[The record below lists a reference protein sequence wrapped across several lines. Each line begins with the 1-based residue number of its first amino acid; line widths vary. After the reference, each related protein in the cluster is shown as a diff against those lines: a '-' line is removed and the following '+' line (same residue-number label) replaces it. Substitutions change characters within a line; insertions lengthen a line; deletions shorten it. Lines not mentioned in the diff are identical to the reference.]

1 MTIPFNWDPIT
12 EETIK
17 QAVEEANQKEMSE
30 QGRKQIE
37 FLKALLE
44 MGADYI
50 LTSADGGFINSI
62 AIQSMPFPG
71 QELMAMSDD
80 DLRIGIKNLFQGEL
94 AFKTEIYE
102 ISRVEVNGRPGIR
115 IYLSH
120 EPDKYRILNYVLPT
134 GKNSVSIALTATVN
148 TFPELRE
155 QFEQVIGTVKFEKNF
170 Q

>member
-1 MTIPFNWDPIT
+1 MIVSVLSLLGPG
-12 EETIK
+12 K
-17 QAVEEANQKEMSE
+17 L
-30 QGRKQIE
+30 
-37 FLKALLE
+37 FL
-44 MGADYI
+44 
-50 LTSADGGFINSI
+50 INSI

-80 DLRIGIKNLFQGEL
+80 DMRIGIKSLYQGEL

-155 QFEQVIGTVKFEKNF
+155 QFEQVIGTVKFGKNF